1 MVAAI
6 MVSQGK
12 SLNGGLTM
20 REFGDLYVAL
30 QERRECGERQPLREL
45 GLRWRLLRR
54 RLETRRALLELDAGQ
69 LKDIGLTA
77 EQARAEA
84 TRPFWRLLR

>member
-1 MVAAI
+1 

-12 SLNGGLTM
+12 SLNGGPTM
-20 REFGDLYVAL
+20 RECGDLYVAL

-45 GLRWRLLRR
+45 GRRWHLLRR
-54 RLETRRALLELDAGQ
+54 RLDTRRALLQLDASQ
-69 LKDIGLTA
+69 LADIGLSA

-84 TRPFWRLLR
+84 TRPWWRLLR